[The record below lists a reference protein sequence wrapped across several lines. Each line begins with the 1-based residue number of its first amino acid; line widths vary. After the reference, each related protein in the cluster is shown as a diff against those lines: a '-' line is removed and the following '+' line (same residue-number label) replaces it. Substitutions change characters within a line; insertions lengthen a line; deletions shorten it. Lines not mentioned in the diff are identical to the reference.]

1 VGGETGLV
9 ARHILGALG
18 VAAVAVVAL
27 LAFAYRPA
35 LAPIGPPA
43 AASFPIE
50 LVAAGEMLAGAG
62 NCINCHTAPGGP
74 ANAGGKVIH
83 TRVGRFYSPNL
94 TPDPETGIGTWSETA
109 FTRAL
114 REGVS
119 RDGRHLFPV
128 FPFTHYT
135 QLTDGDIKALY
146 AYFMTRP
153 PVKAPNRPNTIP
165 FPLDIRPLQAVW
177 KSLFFTLGAYRPDPA
192 HDAHWNRGAYLAE
205 AVAACADCHTDRN
218 GVGAEQVG
226 HPYAGAVIEGW
237 YATSLD
243 VSPSPARWTE
253 DEFFAFLRHGESPPH
268 GVAMGPM
275 RAVVRGL
282 GKLSDEDL
290 RAMASYFV
298 GLNRPSGRAPEPDI
312 ARALSP
318 IPPATEEHK
327 RGEALYLANCASCH
341 GAPGQPPTV
350 AHSPLGLSE
359 ALWNPYRPY
368 NVLLVMLDGIDGHDG
383 LPGAMP
389 SFRDKLSNDDLIAI
403 AGYLRSSYTTLPQ
416 WGLLEDA
423 TTQAARND
431 PLSLR

>member
-1 VGGETGLV
+1 M

-43 AASFPIE
+43 AAGFPIE

-177 KSLFFTLGAYRPDPA
+177 KSLFFTPGPYRPDPA
-192 HDAHWNRGAYLAE
+192 HDARWNRGAYLAE

-226 HPYAGAVIEGW
+226 HPYAGAMIEGW

-282 GKLSDEDL
+282 DKLSDEDL
-290 RAMASYFV
+290 RAMASYFI

>member
-1 VGGETGLV
+1 V
-9 ARHILGALG
+9 ARHILGVLG

-27 LAFAYRPA
+27 LAFAYRPN
-35 LAPIGPPA
+35 LAPIAPPA
-43 AASFPIE
+43 TASFSADVI
-50 LVAAGEMLAGAG
+50 AAGETLAGAG

-83 TRVGRFYSPNL
+83 TRVGRFYSSNL
-94 TPDPETGIGTWSETA
+94 TPDPETGIGTWSEAA

-128 FPFTHYT
+128 FPYPHYS
-135 QLTDGDIKALY
+135 QLTDADIKALY
-146 AYFMTRP
+146 AYFMTRT
-153 PVKAPNRPNTIP
+153 PVKAPNRPNTIL

-177 KSLFFTLGAYRPDPA
+177 KALFFKPGPYRPDPG

-205 AVAACADCHTDRN
+205 AVAACAACHTDRN

-226 HPYAGAVIEGW
+226 HPYAGAPIEGW

-243 VSPSPARWTE
+243 ISPSPARWTE
-253 DEFFAFLRHGESPPH
+253 DEFFAFLRRGESPPH
-268 GVAMGPM
+268 GVATGPM

-282 GKLSDEDL
+282 AKLPDEDL
-290 RAMASYFV
+290 RAMATYFIS
-298 GLNRPSGRAPEPDI
+298 LNRPSGRAPEPDI

-318 IPPATEEHK
+318 VPPTTDEHK
-327 RGEALYLANCASCH
+327 RGEALYLANCAACH

-350 AHSPLGLSE
+350 AHSPIGLSE

-368 NVLLVMLDGIDGHDG
+368 NLLLAMLDGIDGHDG

-389 SFRDKLSNDDLIAI
+389 AFRDKLSNDDLIAI

-416 WGLLEDA
+416 WGLLEETTTEA
-423 TTQAARND
+423 TRND

>member
-1 VGGETGLV
+1 V

-177 KSLFFTLGAYRPDPA
+177 KSLFFTPGPYRPDPS
-192 HDAHWNRGAYLAE
+192 HDARWNRGAYLAE

-226 HPYAGAVIEGW
+226 HPYAGAMIEGW

-282 GKLSDEDL
+282 DKLSDEDL
-290 RAMASYFV
+290 RAMASYFI